1 MSKSSRYVTGVGLIF
16 LVLLF
21 ATSGVMHFVA
31 RETYASALP
40 PNWPLRREAVAV
52 SGFFEIMG
60 ALGLCLPLAR
70 RVAGVGLFLL
80 TVAVTPANVY
90 MYLHADLFPQVSA
103 ALLFWR
109 LPLQLLLLAL
119 IWRVAIQPPREMGH
133 CANALSALCKLR
145 ASENPRRPEGQ

>member
-1 MSKSSRYVTGVGLIF
+1 MSNSSRYARGFGLII
-16 LVLLF
+16 LILLF

-52 SGFFEIMG
+52 SGFFEILG
-60 ALGLCLPLAR
+60 ALGLCMPSAR
-70 RVAGVGLFLL
+70 RAAGIGLFLL

-90 MYLHADLFPQVSA
+90 MYLRADLFPQVST

-119 IWRVAIQPPREMGH
+119 IWRVAIKPAHEMGH
-133 CANALSALCKLR
+133 CANALSALSKRR
-145 ASENPRRPEGQ
+145 ASENPCRPEGQ

>member
-1 MSKSSRYVTGVGLIF
+1 
-16 LVLLF
+16 
-21 ATSGVMHFVA
+21 MHFVA

-60 ALGLCLPLAR
+60 ALGLCITRTR
-70 RVAGVGLFLL
+70 RAAGIGLFLL

-90 MYLHADLFPQVSA
+90 MYFRADLFPQVSA

-119 IWRVAIQPPREMGH
+119 IWRVAIKPAREKGH
-133 CANALSALCKLR
+133 CANAVSALSKPR
-145 ASENPRRPEGQ
+145 ASENPRRPEGH